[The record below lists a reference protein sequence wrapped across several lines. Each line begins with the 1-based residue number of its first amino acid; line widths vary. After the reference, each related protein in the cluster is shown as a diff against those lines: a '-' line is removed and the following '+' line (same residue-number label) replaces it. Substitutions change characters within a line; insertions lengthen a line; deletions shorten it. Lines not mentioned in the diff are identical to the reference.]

1 MYIHHQM
8 MKQMKTMVFMVTEEK
23 VKELFMYAI
32 EHVHEDGE
40 SNYSDMVVDDDKE
53 EGEEAIV

>member
-1 MYIHHQM
+1 
-8 MKQMKTMVFMVTEEK
+8 MKTMVFMVTEEK

-40 SNYSDMVVDDDKE
+40 SNYSDMVMDDDKE
-53 EGEEAIV
+53 EGGEAIV